1 MSSEHPI
8 LKPPLSTMDIETPDE
23 PGEAETTS
31 YGSGNPDFERLRGL
45 CKKLPEGP
53 QELLPL
59 LDFLEHFP
67 ENFTEEDLI
76 RLVADTAFE
85 LAQASQGGLWEGRR
99 WLYLKG
105 NAPPFPTNPGPGW
118 LSLAWAYSDELFGH
132 WVINTSN
139 ASPALRLLLSTSAPL
154 LAWRR
159 LEALRT
165 DQNRALALQLSR
177 INTLFDLTR
186 NLGEADT
193 KQDIVQLTAVALT
206 NEFAIPRLIVVDA
219 SGNVM
224 FAKDVGELPP
234 TLDAQALQ
242 PVLEQHELVHAIE
255 LRDQDHS
262 HGFAYAADPTRN
274 RLNDEDE
281 LFFQTLL
288 SITSTQLSAVEL
300 REAKLQ
306 TIRMEKD
313 LDLARNIQR
322 RILPKKLPE
331 PKGWACVAANLPFQA
346 VGGDLY
352 DLWMAT
358 AEGKSPRL
366 HMAVGDISGKGLPAS
381 LMMTQ
386 LSAFL
391 RAMAYRRVRDWGQLA
406 HRLNDRMNEIR
417 DGNRYATLFAGSLNP
432 KNGDM
437 RYVNAGHN
445 PPLLIPAQGDE
456 IISLHP
462 TGPMVG
468 LLPSARFGEGHATMH
483 PGDVLLIYTDG
494 LSEAE
499 NAQGEEL
506 GEKRLAQVVQAHI
519 QKSAEDIFEAVL
531 VESFKH
537 MESNGFR
544 DDVTLVVIK
553 RLQTDLEVSS

>member
-8 LKPPLSTMDIETPDE
+8 SKQTLSAMDIYTPDE
-23 PGEAETTS
+23 LNEVEAAPYTPS
-31 YGSGNPDFERLRGL
+31 NPDFERLRKL
-45 CKKLPEGP
+45 CQTLPEGT

-59 LDFLEHFP
+59 LDFLERFP

-76 RLVADTAFE
+76 RLVANTAFE
-85 LAQASQGGLWEGRR
+85 LAQASQGGLWDGRR
-99 WLYLKG
+99 WLFLKG
-105 NAPPFPTNPGPGW
+105 NVPPFPTNPGPGW
-118 LSLAWAYSDELFGH
+118 ISLPWAYSDELFGH
-132 WVINTSN
+132 WVIHTTT

-186 NLGEADT
+186 NLGEAET
-193 KQDIVQLTAVALT
+193 KQDIVQMTAVALM
-206 NEFAIPRLIVVDA
+206 NEFSIPRLIVLDA

-224 FAKDVGELPP
+224 FSKGVDGLSP
-234 TLDAQALQ
+234 TLDAQVLSA
-242 PVLEQHELVHAIE
+242 VLEQHELVHAIE

-274 RLNDEDE
+274 RLSDEDE

-331 PKGWACVAANLPFQA
+331 PTGWACIAANLPFQA

-358 AEGKSPRL
+358 DEGKSPRL

-432 KNGDM
+432 QNGDM

-468 LLPSARFGEGHATMH
+468 LLPTARFGEGHATMH

-494 LSEAE
+494 ISEAE
-499 NAQGEEL
+499 DAQGEEL

-519 QKSAEDIFEAVL
+519 HESAEEIFEAVL
-531 VESFKH
+531 VQAFQH
-537 MESNGFR
+537 MEGKGFR

-553 RLQTDLEVSS
+553 RLQTDLEVNP